1 MREQGFTV
9 GEEIVTSDT
18 GVYGMPDFGGLVNKA
33 KDLAGQHQDQ
43 VQDGVE
49 KAEDTAK
56 DKLGGKYGDQVEQG
70 GDAVENFLGV
80 DDQTDDQ
87 TGQQRNEQR

>member
-1 MREQGFTV
+1 
-9 GEEIVTSDT
+9 
-18 GVYGMPDFGGLVNKA
+18 MPDFGGLVNKA

-49 KAEDTAK
+49 KGEDLAK
-56 DKLGGKYGDQVEQG
+56 DKLGGKFGDQIEQG

-80 DDQTDDQ
+80 DGQTDDQ
-87 TGQQRNEQR
+87 QNDQQNEQR

>member
-9 GEEIVTSDT
+9 GEETVTRDT

-49 KAEDTAK
+49 KGEDLAK
-56 DKLGGKYGDQVEQG
+56 DKLGGKFGDQVEQG

-80 DDQTDDQ
+80 DGQTDDQ
-87 TGQQRNEQR
+87 QNDQQNEQR

>member
-1 MREQGFTV
+1 
-9 GEEIVTSDT
+9 
-18 GVYGMPDFGGLVNKA
+18 MPDFGGLVNKA

-49 KAEDTAK
+49 KGEDLAK
-56 DKLGGKYGDQVEQG
+56 DKLGGKFGDQVEQG

-80 DDQTDDQ
+80 DGQTDDQ
-87 TGQQRNEQR
+87 QNDQPNEQR